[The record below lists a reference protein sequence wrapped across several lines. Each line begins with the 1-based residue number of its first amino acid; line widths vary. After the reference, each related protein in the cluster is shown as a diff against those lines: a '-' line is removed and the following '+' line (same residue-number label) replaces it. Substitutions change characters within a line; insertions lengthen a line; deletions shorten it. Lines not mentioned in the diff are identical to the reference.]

1 MHAVLTVVHTAAHTY
16 RTHAPACREKSNCV
30 ASLTVL
36 SIDRSRAH
44 IFIYRL
50 SSGGHTSNAS
60 AVGNLPL
67 QSGSGARVDNI
78 ERDGSDER
86 P

>member
-1 MHAVLTVVHTAAHTY
+1 VHAVLTVVHTAAHTY
-16 RTHAPACREKSNCV
+16 RTHASACREKSNCV

-36 SIDRSRAH
+36 SIDRSRAYTY
-44 IFIYRL
+44 IAL

>member
-16 RTHAPACREKSNCV
+16 RTHASACREKSNCV

-36 SIDRSRAH
+36 SIDRSRAY
-44 IFIYRL
+44 IYIII